1 MRQFARPLSLVLLVL
16 VLFAQALPASA
27 SNTWSD
33 TDPVVVIT
41 TPGGNMV
48 PVYVNNG
55 VDGAQHLPAA
65 QLARMT
71 YTAKSVQSG
80 AATKV
85 TVTSNVPCDA
95 FGTGWATRTR
105 PSTGPF
111 GTGTLYGEAYGLCGQ
126 DLSVTFTV
134 PVP

>member
-1 MRQFARPLSLVLLVL
+1 MRHLARPLSLVLLLL

-33 TDPVVVIT
+33 TDPVVVIS
-41 TPGGNMV
+41 TPGGHLV

-65 QLARMT
+65 QVARMS

-80 AATKV
+80 DATKV

-95 FGTGWATRTR
+95 LGSGWATRTR
-105 PSTGPF
+105 PSTGAF
-111 GTGTLYGEAYGLCGQ
+111 GTGTLYGEAYGVCGQ
-126 DLSVTFTV
+126 DLTVTFTL